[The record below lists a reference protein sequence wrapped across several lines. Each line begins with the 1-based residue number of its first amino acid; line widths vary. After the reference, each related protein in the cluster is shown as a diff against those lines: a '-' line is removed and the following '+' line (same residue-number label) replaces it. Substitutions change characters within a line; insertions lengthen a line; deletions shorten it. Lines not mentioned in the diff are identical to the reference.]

1 MKIGILTASRTDNN
15 GTDLQAMAMLN
26 LFNRIGAKEVELIDY
41 ECKKI
46 ESSKHLLNIR
56 SLRSIVYFPLTLCL
70 HYKHKFFR
78 KKYFR
83 KSINKYNEVTIISAK
98 YDKIVVGSDQIWN
111 LSITGDDLT
120 FFLPFEIPC
129 LKKYS
134 YAASIG
140 REDIQSWEKEYQ
152 LSNKLR
158 EFKTVSVRE
167 ESAVNTLS
175 KIGINARYDLDPILM
190 GSIEDWHLFI
200 KNKRK
205 RKYVLLYFLEA
216 RPSVLL
222 DAKSYAQSKGLE
234 VINICT
240 TLKCYNGIKTYR
252 CVGIEEWL
260 NLVANAEIIYT
271 SSYHC
276 ISFAI
281 LFNKPF
287 CLVPLEKSIQ
297 SNSRMLD
304 LVRRLALDKCV
315 YSESYNHSMVINW
328 NLVNER
334 LTYLRTLSEQY
345 VKSIIKD

>member
-1 MKIGILTASRTDNN
+1 MKIGILTASRTNNN

-41 ECKKI
+41 ECEKL
-46 ESSKHLLNIR
+46 ESSKHLLNFR

-70 HYKHKFFR
+70 HYKHKLFR
-78 KKYFR
+78 QNYFR
-83 KSINKYNEVTIISAK
+83 KSLNKYNKETIISAK

-111 LSITGDDLT
+111 LSITGGDLT
-120 FFLPFEIPC
+120 FFLPFNIPGM
-129 LKKYS
+129 KKYS

-140 REDIQSWEKEYQ
+140 RDDIQSWEIEYQ

-158 EFKTVSVRE
+158 DFQTVSVRE

-175 KIGINARYDLDPILM
+175 RIGINARYDLDPILM
-190 GSIEDWHLFI
+190 GSIEDWHLFL
-200 KNKRK
+200 KNKKRK
-205 RKYVLLYFLEA
+205 KYVLLYFLEA

-222 DAKSYAQSKGLE
+222 DAKRYAQSKGLE
-234 VINICT
+234 IINISK
-240 TLKCYNGIKTYR
+240 TLKCYNGVKTHR

-260 NLVANAEIIYT
+260 NFVANAEIIYT

-276 ISFAI
+276 VSFAI

-287 CLVPLEKSIQ
+287 CLVPKESSIQ

-315 YSESYNHSMVINW
+315 YSESYDHSMVINW
-328 NLVNER
+328 SLVNEK
-334 LTYLRTLSEQY
+334 LKCLRTSSEQY
-345 VKSIIKD
+345 VKTIIKD

>member
-26 LFNRIGAKEVELIDY
+26 LFNRIGAKDVELIDY
-41 ECKKI
+41 ECEKL

-56 SLRSIVYFPLTLCL
+56 SLRSIVYYPLTLCL
-70 HYKHKFFR
+70 HYKHKLFR
-78 KKYFR
+78 QKYFR
-83 KSINKYNEVTIISAK
+83 KSLNKYNKETIISAK

-120 FFLPFEIPC
+120 FFLPFNIPGM
-129 LKKYS
+129 KKYS

-140 REDIQSWEKEYQ
+140 RDDIQSWEIEYQ
-152 LSNKLR
+152 LSNRLR
-158 EFKTVSVRE
+158 DFQTVSVRE
-167 ESAVNTLS
+167 ESAVKTLAS
-175 KIGINARYDLDPILM
+175 IGIDARYDLDPILM
-190 GSIEDWHLFI
+190 GSIEDWRLFI
-200 KNKRK
+200 KNNRK
-205 RKYVLLYFLEA
+205 KKYVLLYFLDSSPA
-216 RPSVLL
+216 WL
-222 DAKSYAQSKGLE
+222 DAKRYAHSKGFE

-240 TLKCYNGIKTYR
+240 TLKCYSGIKTHR

-260 NLVANAEIIYT
+260 NFVANAEIIYT

-276 ISFAI
+276 VSFAI

-287 CLVPLEKSIQ
+287 CLVPKESSIQ

-315 YSESYNHSMVINW
+315 YSESYDHSMVINW
-328 NLVNER
+328 SLVNEK
-334 LTYLRTLSEQY
+334 LKYLRTSSEQY
-345 VKSIIKD
+345 VKTIIKD